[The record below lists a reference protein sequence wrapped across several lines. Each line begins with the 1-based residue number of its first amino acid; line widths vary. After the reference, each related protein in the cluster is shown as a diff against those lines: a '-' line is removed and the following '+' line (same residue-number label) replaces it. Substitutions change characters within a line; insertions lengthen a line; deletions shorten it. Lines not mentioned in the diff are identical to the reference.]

1 MKASN
6 GGMIQVSQEAIK
18 AISLNG
24 DYSKISEQDR
34 LSVVLSIC
42 DQLNLNPALNPFN
55 YITNKDGKIMLY
67 PNKSCAAQ
75 LSSNRKL
82 KCEVVSEGLALDSVY
97 TVKVRVTEGERVT
110 EDVGAVAVT
119 YFKKG
124 DNGQPGAW
132 VKLEGAGIADA
143 IKKAHTQAKR
153 RAVLA
158 HCGLGLPES
167 QEEEPLVVIDT
178 PSKVTTTPEPEPA
191 KQQQEETKKLEA
203 PKQDPGKWTGKI
215 ASVRPE
221 QLPTGKPC
229 WTVIGHDGSIFKTA
243 DEIFQPL
250 FDAMTENSQYE
261 IKYEPNKKG
270 TWVILRM
277 KEVS

>member
-1 MKASN
+1 MTASK

-18 AISLNG
+18 AISLSG
-24 DYSKISEQDR
+24 DYSKLTESDR
-34 LSVVLSIC
+34 LNVVLSIC
-42 DQLNLNPALNPFN
+42 EQLNLNPALNPFN
-55 YITNKDGKIMLY
+55 YIPNKDGKIMLY

-82 KCEVVSEGLALDSVY
+82 KCEVVSEGLALESVY
-97 TVKVRVTEGERVT
+97 TVKVRITEGERVT

-124 DNGQPGAW
+124 ENGQPGTWAR
-132 VKLEGAGIADA
+132 LEGSGVADA

-167 QEEEPLVVIDT
+167 QEEEPLIVIDT
-178 PSKVTTTPEPEPA
+178 PAKVTDTPAPV
-191 KQQQEETKKLEA
+191 KQEETKKLEQK
-203 PKQDPGKWTGKI
+203 PETHKWTGKI

-221 QLPTGKPC
+221 ELPGGKAC
-229 WTVIGHDGSIFKTA
+229 WTLIGHDGNVFKTA
-243 DEIFQPL
+243 DPVFKEHI
-250 FDAMTENSQYE
+250 ESIEEGKEYS

-270 TWVILRM
+270 TYVVVKM
-277 KEVS
+277 GDAK